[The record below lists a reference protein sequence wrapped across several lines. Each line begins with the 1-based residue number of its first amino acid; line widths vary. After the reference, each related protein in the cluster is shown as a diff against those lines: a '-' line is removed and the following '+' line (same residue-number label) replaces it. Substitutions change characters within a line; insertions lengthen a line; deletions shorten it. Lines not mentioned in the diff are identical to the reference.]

1 MSGIVRIENVSK
13 IFKTEQVLKNVSV
26 EFEEGKIYGIVGKNG
41 SGKTVL
47 FKLIV
52 GFLRPT
58 EGHVYVKDKE
68 VGVDSDYA
76 ENIGMIIETPGFLPQ
91 YTAYKNLK
99 YLAAI
104 RHIISDE
111 QIKTAIRM
119 VGLDPDDVKKVGK
132 YSLGMRQRLG
142 IAQAIMENPD
152 VVILDEPMNGLDKNG
167 IQIVK
172 DVLLDL
178 KQQGKTIIM
187 ASHYVEDTEICDKIY
202 EMDAGE
208 YICPSSCVS

>member
-68 VGVDSDYA
+68 VGVDRDYA

-111 QIKTAIRM
+111 QIKAAIRM

-187 ASHYVEDTEICDKIY
+187 ASHYAEDTEICDKIY

-208 YICPSSCVS
+208 LLLQR

>member
-68 VGVDSDYA
+68 VGVDRDYA

-111 QIKTAIRM
+111 QIKAAIRM

-187 ASHYVEDTEICDKIY
+187 ASHYAEDTEICDKIY
-202 EMDAGE
+202 EMNAGE
-208 YICPSSCVS
+208 LLLQR